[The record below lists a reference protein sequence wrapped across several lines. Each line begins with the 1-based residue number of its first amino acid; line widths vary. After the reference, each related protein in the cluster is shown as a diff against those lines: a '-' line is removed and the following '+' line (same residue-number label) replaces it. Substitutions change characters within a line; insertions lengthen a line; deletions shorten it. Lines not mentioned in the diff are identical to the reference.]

1 MHLRLSSI
9 KVFEI
14 RRELRLDSFF
24 SRLNMST
31 TVTMIG
37 EVPIFELLDAEERE
51 ALAQMMDNREY
62 NAGETIFHYGDAGGH
77 IFILRNGRVEL
88 FVESTDGEKIILA
101 ENERGDVIG
110 ELSFLD
116 GGPRTATALAREDTQ
131 VLTMDRERLLEFI
144 DKHPHA
150 AMDLLTVVGRRLR
163 HTDDLLRTRV
173 SRNLNVEEQ
182 ERMTLGQ
189 RVADK
194 VATFGG
200 SWPFI
205 FIFGGIL
212 LFWVL
217 LNSTALLARHFDPY
231 PYILLN
237 LFLSMLAAVQA
248 PVIMMSQNRQ
258 SAKDRLKG
266 DLDYEVNLKAEL
278 EVAQLHRKVDNL
290 YERLEEHWARVEAQN
305 RH

>member
-1 MHLRLSSI
+1 
-9 KVFEI
+9 
-14 RRELRLDSFF
+14 
-24 SRLNMST
+24 MST

-51 ALAQMMDNREY
+51 ALAQMMDCRDY
-62 NAGETIFHYGDAGGH
+62 KASETIFHYGDAGGH
-77 IFILRNGRVEL
+77 IFILRSGCVEL

-116 GGPRTATALAREDTQ
+116 GGPRTATAVAREDTQ
-131 VLTMDRERLLEFI
+131 VLTMDRDRLLDFI

-205 FIFGGIL
+205 FIFGAIM

-217 LNSTALLARHFDPY
+217 LNSTALLSHHYDPY

-237 LFLSMLAAVQA
+237 LFLSMLAAIQA

-258 SAKDRLKG
+258 TAKDRLKG

-278 EVAQLHRKVDNL
+278 EVAQLHRKVDSL

>member
-1 MHLRLSSI
+1 
-9 KVFEI
+9 
-14 RRELRLDSFF
+14 
-24 SRLNMST
+24 MST

-37 EVPIFELLDAEERE
+37 EVPIFELLDPEERE
-51 ALAQMMDNREY
+51 ALAQMMDCRDY
-62 NAGETIFHYGDAGGH
+62 KSGHAIFHYGDAGGE
-77 IFILRNGRVEL
+77 IFILRSGRVEL
-88 FVESTDGEKIILA
+88 FVESNDGEKIILA

-116 GGPRTATALAREDTQ
+116 GGPRTATAIAREDTE
-131 VLTMDRERLLEFI
+131 VLTMHRERLLEFI

-163 HTDDLLRTRV
+163 LTDDLLRTRV
-173 SRNLNVEEQ
+173 SRNLNVEEE
-182 ERMTLGQ
+182 ERLTVGQ

-194 VATFGG
+194 VASFGG
-200 SWPFI
+200 SWTFI
-205 FIFGGIL
+205 CIFGAIML
-212 LFWVL
+212 VWVL
-217 LNSTALLARHFDPY
+217 LNTSALLSHHFDPY

-237 LFLSMLAAVQA
+237 LFLSMIAAIQA

-258 SAKDRLKG
+258 AAKDRLKG

-290 YERLEEHWARVEAQN
+290 YERLEEHWARVEAN
-305 RH
+305 HRH

>member
-1 MHLRLSSI
+1 
-9 KVFEI
+9 
-14 RRELRLDSFF
+14 
-24 SRLNMST
+24 MST
-31 TVTMIG
+31 TATMIG
-37 EVPIFELLDAEERE
+37 EVPIFELLDAEECE
-51 ALAQMMDNREY
+51 TLAQMMDCREY
-62 NAGETIFHYGDAGGH
+62 KSGQTIFHYGDAGGE
-77 IFILRNGRVEL
+77 IFILRSGRVEL
-88 FVESTDGEKIILA
+88 FVESNDGEKIILA

-116 GGPRTATALAREDTQ
+116 GGPRTATAITREDTQ
-131 VLTMDRERLLEFI
+131 VLTVHRERMLKFI

-163 HTDDLLRTRV
+163 VTDDLLRTRV

-182 ERMTLGQ
+182 ERMTFEQ

-194 VATFGG
+194 VASFGG
-200 SWPFI
+200 SWTFI
-205 FIFGGIL
+205 GIFAAIML
-212 LFWVL
+212 VWVVI
-217 LNSTALLARHFDPY
+217 NSTALLSQHFDPY

-237 LFLSMLAAVQA
+237 LFLSMIAAIQA

-258 SAKDRLKG
+258 AAKDRLKG

-290 YERLEEHWARVEAQN
+290 YERLEEHWARMEAQD
-305 RH
+305 RR